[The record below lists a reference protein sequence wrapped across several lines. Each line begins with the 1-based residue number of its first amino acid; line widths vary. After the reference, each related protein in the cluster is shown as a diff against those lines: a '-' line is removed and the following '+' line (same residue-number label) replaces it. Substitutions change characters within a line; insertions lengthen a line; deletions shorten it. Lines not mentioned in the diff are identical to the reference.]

1 MPDEFDVLDHPS
13 CRLVVVRPVPDL
25 DAALRYL
32 HPGVSAVGVYPE
44 ERRLHLRDSIAGRG
58 VSSILP
64 LGCCE
69 QVFAGIPHDGMLV
82 LSQLV
87 DWKCA

>member
-1 MPDEFDVLDHPS
+1 M

-25 DAALRYL
+25 DAALQYL
-32 HPGVSAVGVYPE
+32 HPGMSAVGVYPE

-64 LGCCE
+64 LGGCE
-69 QVFAGIPHDGMLV
+69 QVSAGLPHDGMLV

-87 DWKCA
+87 DWKCS

>member
-1 MPDEFDVLDHPS
+1 MPPCSTFTRACRPS
-13 CRLVVVRPVPDL
+13 ASILRS
-25 DAALRYL
+25 AAC
-32 HPGVSAVGVYPE
+32 ACAN
-44 ERRLHLRDSIAGRG
+44 SIAGRG